1 MTALEGRVV
10 IGLVRYIAKRFE
22 GIWRRGESDE
32 PSEGNPNPT
41 QPNPTPSYVLYINSP
56 FRKHDPDRVFSTLRD
71 LYKPPTLPFTAAT
84 DNRSS

>member
-41 QPNPTPSYVLYINSP
+41 QPNPLVCTVHKQP
-56 FRKHDPDRVFSTLRD
+56 
-71 LYKPPTLPFTAAT
+71 LPET
-84 DNRSS
+84 RPG